1 MGENKA
7 ICQPFVHTML
17 LFCRGGVARHLNAVP
32 VLLIATHL
40 KAVRRHNFER
50 LVWLD
55 SEGLSY

>member
-1 MGENKA
+1 
-7 ICQPFVHTML
+7 ML

-32 VLLIATHL
+32 VLLIVTHL

-55 SEGLSY
+55 SESLSY

>member
-1 MGENKA
+1 
-7 ICQPFVHTML
+7 ML

-32 VLLIATHL
+32 VLLIVTHL